1 MQLSHASV
9 NLPRL
14 VKSLSARST
23 RLGQEDWAQ
32 VRNGQAVRSSVYRVY
47 GRGLK
52 PFTQTV
58 EYARGLLKLVRE
70 ENVVPVGKI
79 NTLERDLNDIAK
91 AFDEAVKTKPIPSSS
106 TTATPPALP
115 TTLIP
120 TSLLSQ
126 TAPTPIPSDT
136 PPSSNANPTSTSPT
150 RKLPIREASISLP
163 ALTTRESFL
172 AEKEDEALLP
182 LQPTDESDARNEL
195 FAGANGGGRGFRGAA
210 QLHDELGRQ
219 LAEMSHQLKLNA
231 VHFSKSL
238 EDEKGI
244 LEQSTE
250 VLSRNLDRT
259 QISKKSLDSVRKKTG
274 GTTWLTIISI
284 IVVMVA
290 FMWTYLLIR
299 FT

>member
-14 VKSLSARST
+14 VKSLST
-23 RLGQEDWAQ
+23 RATKLDQEDWAQ
-32 VRNGQAVRSSVYRVY
+32 VRNGQA
-47 GRGLK
+47 
-52 PFTQTV
+52 TV
-58 EYARGLLKLVRE
+58 EYTRGLLKLVRE
-70 ENVVPVGKI
+70 ENVVPIGKV

-91 AFDEAVKTKPIPSSS
+91 AFDEAVKAKPVPSSS
-106 TTATPPALP
+106 TSAAPPSLP
-115 TTLIP
+115 TIPIPASLLTQPSPSSIPSAQPDPQLPDP
-120 TSLLSQ
+120 TS
-126 TAPTPIPSDT
+126 
-136 PPSSNANPTSTSPT
+136 SSSTT
-150 RKLPIREASISLP
+150 RQLPIREASISLP

-172 AEKEDEALLP
+172 ADKEDEALLP
-182 LQPTDESDARNEL
+182 LQPENDARNEL
-195 FAGANGGGRGFRGAA
+195 FSGAQSGRGFRGAA
-210 QLHDELGRQ
+210 QLHDELGGQ